1 VEGAKPRTSP
11 SLGEDLENVRTYD
24 RRCGIARV
32 LEEVSSEDGEKL
44 ISAIDNPM
52 ASTASIAA
60 ILRDHGFEA
69 SEKMVYRHRNRG
81 RGGCGCPR

>member
-1 VEGAKPRTSP
+1 MEGAKPRTSL
-11 SLGEDLENVRTYD
+11 SLGKDLENVRVFD

-32 LEEVSSEDGEKL
+32 LEEISSEDGEKL
-44 ISAIDNPM
+44 IFAIDNPM
-52 ASTASIAA
+52 ASAASIAA
-60 ILRDHGFEA
+60 ILRDHGFKA